1 MQYSRKNMY
10 IMAISFEMVIEGY
23 KITGLTV
30 EPKDKTV
37 VHSVPSAGNC
47 GPTCTEGR
55 VRHSTLYSNLESQ
68 INILDKSCS
77 RWNENP
83 LVPP

>member
-55 VRHSTLYSNLESQ
+55 VRHSTLH
-68 INILDKSCS
+68 ILQPGVSDQHIEQK
-77 RWNENP
+77 
-83 LVPP
+83 LLKMQ